1 MTPLG
6 ISKRPKSVG
15 DINGPLLQGNSW
27 GPRRKVAEHVG
38 GCRGLKTYC
47 GSGGRWFE
55 STQLYQR
62 NQSLRQCLLA
72 NCPPNVDNGKRTVIK
87 DHGFD
92 SGGNSV
98 FGFEAIRG
106 RGGLTGNRTARLGER
121 ETRSTGSLGGPRR
134 FAHQA
139 LSCKGERSS

>member
-1 MTPLG
+1 MSAQSHCKTRLM
-6 ISKRPKSVG
+6 
-15 DINGPLLQGNSW
+15 
-27 GPRRKVAEHVG
+27 AENLWNYFRTNDLWNCGAHN
-38 GCRGLKTYC
+38 C

-62 NQSLRQCLLA
+62 NQSLRQRLLT